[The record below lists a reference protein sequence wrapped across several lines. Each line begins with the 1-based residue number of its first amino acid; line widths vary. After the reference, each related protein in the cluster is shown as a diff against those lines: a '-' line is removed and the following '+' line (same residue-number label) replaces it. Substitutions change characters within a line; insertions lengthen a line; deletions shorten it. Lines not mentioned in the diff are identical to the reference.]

1 MADVKP
7 LILDSGIIKQ
17 MGSGD
22 TLPVA
27 NGGTG
32 STTLPVVAKSKLAD
46 ETVTSSNTL
55 QDDDH
60 LFFPIGA
67 NETWAFNMVL
77 SVSANASGGLKY
89 LFTVPSGA
97 TATAK
102 IAGSANP
109 FASAINTDLTAGNGT
124 TNSILNTQ
132 SQLIYGTVVNGSNA
146 GTVQLR
152 WAQNASFGTGT
163 TINKNSNLLAI
174 RIS

>member
-1 MADVKP
+1 MADKKP
-7 LILDSGIIKQ
+7 LVNSAGNAVEIAT
-17 MGSGD
+17 GD
-22 TLPVA
+22 TIPIA

-32 STTLPVVAKSKLAD
+32 ATTLPVVAKSKLAD

-67 NETWAFNMVL
+67 NETWTFNMVL

-97 TATAK
+97 TARAK
-102 IAGSANP
+102 IVGSANP
-109 FASAINTDLTAGNGT
+109 FASAINTDLTVGNGT
-124 TNSILNTQ
+124 TNAILNTQ